1 CLRFDQKTV
10 SSNHL
15 DPATRQ
21 NPHFSPW
28 YIFCLFNLERILRN
42 AKNGRVARFAAANM
56 ATSVIPKEIRP
67 NSIAYFSMQ
76 VGLDSGM
83 PTDSGGLGV
92 LAQRMVLQY
101 VRNSY
106 LGVEP

>member
-1 CLRFDQKTV
+1 
-10 SSNHL
+10 
-15 DPATRQ
+15 
-21 NPHFSPW
+21 
-28 YIFCLFNLERILRN
+28 
-42 AKNGRVARFAAANM
+42 
-56 ATSVIPKEIRP
+56 
-67 NSIAYFSMQ
+67 MQ